1 MMNVEETIES
11 FKKFEQR
18 ASAARSE
25 QLSRIKDDRAFLS
38 GDQWDKYDSKLVP
51 KSRVRRTIN
60 VLNNSIMSVVNQYA
74 QYSYKWSHH
83 DGEIAG
89 ACDAFLRAGSN
100 ARAAYDVLF
109 NSTAFGLG
117 YFALGSEEL
126 YDAETDQYVEVP
138 ALYSVDDVEN
148 VLFDPDSVEI
158 DGRDALAACVIEMR
172 SKSYIKAKYGE
183 EFAASEGEFSVV
195 NVSDNKNTDM
205 QPIVTYFVM
214 EDGKCS
220 VYRLLGNRFLE
231 EPVQLDLSRVPVF
244 PVYGQRSW
252 FDGGII
258 WQGLVRL
265 GAPIQKIVNMAYT
278 QLGERLAK
286 VPKPTWKAVPESIE
300 NYIDNWR
307 NHEYTLNPVLL
318 YNDKSEDGTE
328 AYPEPKREDN
338 VVRIDDVTGI
348 INGNLEL
355 LSTVTGVDARGLM
368 NDGPELTA
376 QEVMYNEKTIQSTIR
391 HYFQNLKDSYKAV
404 AEAVVQLLGYGKTS
418 INVTQGP
425 VEAMEKQVARTQ
437 LTSLI
442 GVVPE
447 DKKMMVVK
455 ALLKTYDDNSW
466 IADCKRELEGN
477 PAPTQRELQAYEAVD
492 QMKAAIDEKDQEILR
507 LTQELQNYE
516 NGDRNQERNLR
527 AEFAKM
533 QYQHQAKMEEMA
545 LQAEL
550 NGNSDAIKAQN
561 DAIKEQMALEK
572 EAIQLDTARVQ
583 AVADQTKA
591 KAEMAKAVDSM
602 MQPAEVQ
609 YDDIV

>member
-1 MMNVEETIES
+1 MMNAEEAIES

-38 GDQWDKYDSKLVP
+38 GDQWDKNDSRLVP
-51 KSRVRRTIN
+51 RTRVRRTIN

-74 QYSYKWSHH
+74 QYSYKWSHR
-83 DGEIAG
+83 DMEIAG
-89 ACDAFLRAGSN
+89 ACDAFLKAGSN
-100 ARAAYDVLF
+100 ARAAYDVLY

-117 YFALGSEEL
+117 YFCLGSEEL
-126 YDAETDQYVEVP
+126 YDGETDQFVEVP

-148 VLFDPDSVEI
+148 VLFDPDSIEI
-158 DGRDALAACVIEMR
+158 DGRDAMAACVIEMR

-183 EFAASEGEFSVV
+183 EFAASEGDFSVV

-214 EDGKCS
+214 EDGKCT

-231 EPVQLDLSRVPVF
+231 EPVQLDLNRVPVF

-252 FDGGII
+252 HDGGII

-318 YNDKSEDGTE
+318 WNDKNEEGTE
-328 AYPEPKREDN
+328 TYPEPKREDN

-348 INGNLEL
+348 ITGNLEL
-355 LSTVTGVDARGLM
+355 LSTVTGVDARGLT
-368 NDGPELTA
+368 NDGPEMTA
-376 QEVMYNEKTIQSTIR
+376 QEVMYNDKTLQSTIR
-391 HYFQNLKDSYKAV
+391 HYFQNLKDTYKAV

-418 INVTQGP
+418 ISITQGP

-447 DKKMMVVK
+447 DKKMMVVN

-466 IADCKRELEGN
+466 IAECKRELEGN
-477 PAPTQRELQAYEAVD
+477 PAPTQRELQAYETVD
-492 QMKAAIDEKDQEILR
+492 QMKQAIDEKDQEILR
-507 LTQELQNYE
+507 LTQELANYE
-516 NGDRNQERNLR
+516 NGDRNAERNMR
-527 AEFAKM
+527 AEFAKL

-550 NGNSDAIKAQN
+550 NGNSDAVKAQN

-591 KAEMAKAVDSM
+591 KAEMVKSVNSM
-602 MQPAEVQ
+602 VQPEVKNE
-609 YDDIV
+609 DFV